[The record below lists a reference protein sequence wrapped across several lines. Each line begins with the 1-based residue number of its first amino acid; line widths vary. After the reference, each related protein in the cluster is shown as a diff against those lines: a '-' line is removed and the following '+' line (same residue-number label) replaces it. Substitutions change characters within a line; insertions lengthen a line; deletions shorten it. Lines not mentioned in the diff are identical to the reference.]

1 MRIEEL
7 MERIS
12 LPEEARQAVRKENL
26 TEAEYTEEKQL
37 FYDDFP
43 VFLENRKKET
53 GKEKYVHA
61 LALYVRFACEVYPKY
76 REKGIEDEIFDKTFY
91 DITIWCKECYRKHQ
105 VYGLEELG
113 WLAQSVKMNLFRLGR
128 LQFEPVVLEKD
139 VKVDREGQDSQNKK
153 VSISAGTQVLNVHIP
168 AGEPLDFEAC
178 LDSFRQAEAF
188 FGENQIYMCD
198 SWLLSPHLKEV
209 LPEDSNILKFQN
221 LFTITSVYYAYP
233 QAEQRIFQNVIENKQ
248 EYPEDTSLRRR
259 AKAYIL
265 SGKDLGIG
273 IGFIDDI
280 YKYI

>member
-1 MRIEEL
+1 MGIEEL

-12 LPEEARQAVRKENL
+12 LPEEARRVVRKENM
-26 TEAEYTEEKQL
+26 TETVYTEEKQL

-43 VFLENRKKET
+43 VFLENWKKET
-53 GKEKYVHA
+53 GKEKYVCA
-61 LALYVRFACEVYPKY
+61 LALYGRLACEVYPKY

-128 LQFEPVVLEKD
+128 LQFEPVVLEND
-139 VKVDREGQDSQNKK
+139 VKMDREGL
-153 VSISAGTQVLNVHIP
+153 SISAGTKVLNVHIP
-168 AGEPLDFEAC
+168 AGEPLDYEAC

-209 LPEDSNILKFQN
+209 LSEKSNILKFQN
-221 LFTITSVYYAYP
+221 LFTVIKVYHAYP
-233 QAEQRIFQNVIENKQ
+233 QAEQRIFQKVIENKQ

-273 IGFIDDI
+273 IGFIKNI
-280 YKYI
+280 YNYI

>member
-1 MRIEEL
+1 MGIEEL

-12 LPEEARQAVRKENL
+12 LPKEARQAVRKENL

-37 FYDDFP
+37 FYDNFP
-43 VFLENRKKET
+43 VFFENWKKET
-53 GKEKYVHA
+53 GKEKYTRVLVFYLH
-61 LALYVRFACEVYPKY
+61 LACEVYPKY
-76 REKGIEDEIFDKTFY
+76 KEKGIEDAIFDKTFY
-91 DITIWCKECYRKHQ
+91 DITIWCEECYRKHQ
-105 VYGLEELG
+105 VYGLEELW

-128 LQFEPVVLEKD
+128 LQFEPIVLEKD
-139 VKVDREGQDSQNKK
+139 IHTNPKLQESSNI
-153 VSISAGTQVLNVHIP
+153 SISAGTKVLNVHIP
-168 AGEPLDFEAC
+168 AGEPLDYEAC

-188 FGENQIYMCD
+188 FGKNQIYMCD

-209 LPEDSNILKFQN
+209 LSEESNILKFQN
-221 LFTITSVYYAYP
+221 LFTVTSVYYAYP

-265 SGKDLGIG
+265 LGKDLGIG
-273 IGFIDDI
+273 IGIIENI